1 MRRYSVVYDKAD
13 RYFKDKAKKELGGED
28 GAKEANL
35 VSLIENQ
42 KNYFKGLGSPL
53 NANQTTQSY
62 PGKINSFVD

>member
-1 MRRYSVVYDKAD
+1 MRTYSVVYDKAD

-42 KNYFKGLGSPL
+42 KIILKVWVLR
-53 NANQTTQSY
+53 
-62 PGKINSFVD
+62 